1 MHLSAP
7 VLQALHIKA
16 LPGKARPAK
25 LSVWLLVLAFF
36 ILSSSPSP
44 AYSVLTHEQIVDFLW
59 ESDIKKVLGERFPGA
74 TIEQYRTAHAYAY
87 GGSLIQ
93 DMGYYPGGSK
103 FFSDLVHYVRSG
115 DFVTQMIRQARD
127 MNELAFAL
135 GALAHYVSDIDG
147 HPAVN
152 RAVPLEFPKLK
163 KKFGDV
169 VTYED
174 DPVAHIQTEF
184 GFDLVQVAQQ
194 RYTSQAFHDFIGFEV
209 ARPVLDR
216 AFEITYGMKLN
227 DVLSDEDRAISSYR
241 HAISIWLPRITQAA
255 LIAKKKELE
264 AVPNFNPRTF
274 RYILRRSQ
282 YEREFGK
289 NYYRP
294 TLASRVIAAIVRI
307 LPKVGPLR
315 AINPKPPSAE
325 TEKMYIKSLEM
336 TVTEYRKLVHGAA
349 DQELPLADM
358 DLDTGRPTVPGEYK
372 LTDSAYARLLREL
385 SLTNFSTASPALR
398 ANILGYYGD
407 LTGPI
412 STRHSDCDWKEVLRD
427 LDGLKKHL
435 PPATQSGE

>member
-1 MHLSAP
+1 ML
-7 VLQALHIKA
+7 AL
-16 LPGKARPAK
+16 
-25 LSVWLLVLAFF
+25 FM
-36 ILSSSPSP
+36 LSSSPSP

-59 ESDIKKVLGERFPGA
+59 ETDIKKVLGERFPGA
-74 TIEQYRTAHAYAY
+74 TIEQFRAAHAYAY

-115 DFVTQMIRQARD
+115 DFVSEMIRQARD

-135 GALAHYVSDIDG
+135 GALAHYVSDTDG
-147 HPAVN
+147 HPVVN
-152 RAVPLEFPKLK
+152 HAVPIEFPKLK
-163 KKFGDV
+163 KKFGDL

-174 DPVAHIQTEF
+174 NPIAHIQTEF

-241 HAISIWLPRITQAA
+241 HAISVWLPRITQAA

-264 AVPNFNPRTF
+264 AVPNFNPKTF
-274 RYILRRSQ
+274 RYVLRRSQ

-289 NYYRP
+289 NYYKP
-294 TLASRVIAAIVRI
+294 SLASRVIAGIVRI

-315 AINPKPPSAE
+315 AIDPKPPNAD
-325 TEKMYIKSLEM
+325 TEKMYVKGLE
-336 TVTEYRKLVHGAA
+336 VVVSDYRKTVRDAS
-349 DQELPLADM
+349 DQKVALPNA
-358 DLDTGRPTVPGEYK
+358 DLDTGKSTAPGEYK
-372 LTDSAYARLLREL
+372 LADGTYERLLREL
-385 SLTNFSTASPALR
+385 AIRDFTTASPQLR
-398 ANILGYYGD
+398 ANILSYYGD
-407 LTGPI
+407 LSEPI
-412 STRHSDCDWKEVLRD
+412 ATKHSKCDWKEVLRD
-427 LDGLKKHL
+427 LDALKKH
-435 PPATQSGE
+435 PASPSAATSGE

>member
-1 MHLSAP
+1 MSLSIRG
-7 VLQALHIKA
+7 LEKA
-16 LPGKARPAK
+16 KHQPGKSVPAK
-25 LSVWLLVLAFF
+25 ITAWLLMLALFMV
-36 ILSSSPSP
+36 SSSPAP

-59 ESDIKKVLGERFPGA
+59 DSDIKKVLNERFPGA
-74 TIEQYRTAHAYAY
+74 TIEQFRTAHAYAY

-115 DFVTQMIRQARD
+115 EFVSEMIRQARD

-135 GALAHYVSDIDG
+135 GALAHYVSDTDG
-147 HPAVN
+147 HPVVN
-152 RAVPLEFPKLK
+152 RAVPVEFPKLK
-163 KKFGDV
+163 KKFGDL

-174 DPVAHIQTEF
+174 NPIAHIQTEF

-194 RYTSQAFHDFIGFEV
+194 RYTSQAFHDFIGFQV

-264 AVPNFNPRTF
+264 AVPNFNPKTF

-282 YEREFGK
+282 YEREYGK
-289 NYYRP
+289 NYYKP
-294 TLASRVIAAIVRI
+294 SFASRMIAGIVRI

-315 AINPKPPSAE
+315 AIDPKPPTAE
-325 TEKMYIKSLEM
+325 TEKMYIKGLEVA
-336 TVTEYRKLVHGAA
+336 VTDYRKLVRDAA
-349 DQELPLADM
+349 DQKVTLPDN
-358 DLDTGRPTVPGEYK
+358 DLDTGKPTAPGEYK
-372 LTDSAYARLLREL
+372 LADGTYERLLREL
-385 SLTNFSTASPALR
+385 ALRDFSTASPDLR
-398 ANILGYYGD
+398 ANILSYYGD
-407 LTGPI
+407 LSEPI
-412 STRHSDCDWKEVLRD
+412 ATKHSKCDWKEVLRD
-427 LDGLKKHL
+427 LDALKKH
-435 PPATQSGE
+435 PVNTPQSGE

>member
-1 MHLSAP
+1 MRISAAGLP
-7 VLQALHIKA
+7 VKGPSTRA
-16 LPGKARPAK
+16 LPAK
-25 LSVWLLVLAFF
+25 VCAWLLLIAFF
-36 ILSSSPSP
+36 ILASSPSP

-59 ESDIKKVLGERFPGA
+59 ESDIKKVLGNRFPGA
-74 TIEQYRTAHAYAY
+74 TIEQFRTAHAYAY

-115 DFVTQMIRQARD
+115 DFVSEMIRQAHD

-135 GALAHYVSDIDG
+135 GALAHYASDTDG
-147 HPAVN
+147 HPVVN
-152 RAVPLEFPKLK
+152 RAVPIEFPKLK

-174 DPVAHIQTEF
+174 NPVAHIQTEF
-184 GFDLVQVAQQ
+184 GFDLLEVAQQ
-194 RYTSQAFHDFIGFEV
+194 RYTSQAFHDFIGFQV
-209 ARPVLDR
+209 SRPVLDR

-227 DVLSDEDRAISSYR
+227 DVLSDEDRAISTYR
-241 HAISIWLPRITQAA
+241 HAISVWLPRITQAA

-294 TLASRVIAAIVRI
+294 SFASRVIAGMVRV

-315 AINPKPPSAE
+315 AIDPKPPTAE
-325 TEKMYIKSLEM
+325 TEKMYVKGLE
-336 TVTEYRKLVHGAA
+336 TAVAAYRRMVHGAA
-349 DQELPLADM
+349 DQELPLADI
-358 DLDTGRPTVPGEYK
+358 DLDTGRNTVPGEYK
-372 LTDSAYARLLREL
+372 LADATYARLLREL
-385 SLTNFSTASPALR
+385 SLRNFSTASPELR
-398 ANILGYYGD
+398 ANILGYYGN
-407 LTGPI
+407 LTEPI
-412 STRHSDCDWKEVLRD
+412 STKNSKCSWKEVLRD
-427 LDGLKKHL
+427 LDGLKKH
-435 PPATQSGE
+435 PATVPQSGD

>member
-1 MHLSAP
+1 MRLYAP
-7 VLQALHIKA
+7 RQKIKGVFAKA
-16 LPGKARPAK
+16 LPAK
-25 LSVWLLVLAFF
+25 VCAWLLMLAFF
-36 ILSSSPSP
+36 IVSSSPSP

-74 TIEQYRTAHAYAY
+74 TIEQFRTAHAYAY

-115 DFVTQMIRQARD
+115 DFVSEMIRQAHD

-135 GALAHYVSDIDG
+135 GALAHYVSDADG
-147 HPAVN
+147 HPVVN
-152 RAVPLEFPKLK
+152 HAVPVEFPKLK
-163 KKFGDV
+163 KKYGDV

-216 AFEITYGMKLN
+216 AFEITYGMKLD

-255 LIAKKKELE
+255 LIAKRKELA
-264 AVPNFNPRTF
+264 AVPNFNPKTF
-274 RYILRRSQ
+274 RYIMRRSQ

-294 TLASRVIAAIVRI
+294 TYASRVIAGIVRI

-315 AINPKPPSAE
+315 AINPKPPTAE
-325 TEKMYIKSLEM
+325 TEKLYIKSLET
-336 TVTEYRKLVHGAA
+336 TVNAYRTMVRGAA
-349 DQELPLADM
+349 EQDLPLPDM
-358 DLDTGRPTVPGEYK
+358 DLDTGRNTTPGEYK
-372 LTDSAYARLLREL
+372 LADVSYARLLREL
-385 SLTNFSTASPALR
+385 SLRNFSTASPELR

-407 LTGPI
+407 LNQPF
-412 STRHSDCDWKEVLRD
+412 STKHSKCDWKEVLRD
-427 LDGLKKHL
+427 LDGLKKHPSL
-435 PPATQSGE
+435 APQSGD